1 MLLIKCTH
9 NLLYTTHLYPQNNNL
24 LLYNAIIVLLCFYC
38 RKGNYH
44 RTYTVILSYIQY
56 RVPFTSFELK
66 MNRFLQISYISNFH
80 WSEALFCSFQKNV
93 KWAIREDE
101 STQKK
106 CFYLT
111 YIPRQTAKGCV
122 TSHLTASFILKHV
135 TSHFKTCK
143 VFELFMRVVNGGRV
157 ASSPWYPPPVRL
169 WKLKIS

>member
-66 MNRFLQISYISNFH
+66 INRFLQISYISNFH
-80 WSEALFCSFQKNV
+80 RSEALFCSFQKMWSEQLGRMKAHKRSHIRKKNV
-93 KWAIREDE
+93 FLFDLYPEADGERLCDI
-101 STQKK
+101 SSPQ
-106 CFYLT
+106 
-111 YIPRQTAKGCV
+111 P
-122 TSHLTASFILKHV
+122 ASFLNMWHLIL
-135 TSHFKTCK
+135 
-143 VFELFMRVVNGGRV
+143 
-157 ASSPWYPPPVRL
+157 RL
-169 WKLKIS
+169 AKYLNYLCGL